1 MPATITQA
9 LNDALN
15 LSSTTLAN
23 AVKVT
28 RADGTIIGYTTH
40 DADAT
45 IGGVLY
51 KAAPGINSTQEAQ
64 SNDMA
69 VDNLE
74 IQGVFTSGYIRK
86 IDVAA
91 GLYDFAQFEKFI
103 YDYTNPTGGTLTRVS
118 GHLGEFKTRSDGVF
132 TAQLLSSNDVVS
144 QSPLELTAPMCRVK
158 VFGDFRCKKNL
169 AGNDVFGDPIT
180 VTGSITGILD
190 SVVTRTNVTFQNMSG
205 GGSGG
210 TNMFLRS
217 LAGVGFGS
225 CGATSTTTAT
235 VGDCSAEWL
244 LAAGTL
250 GSITG
255 AQGAA
260 GFATS
265 STVTNKTGI
274 NFGVIWSVSGTGS
287 ALQIILNGVAYNK
300 IGTARLNDRIR
311 VSIRAGQM
319 LVYQNDIQV
328 FAVASTPTVTYP
340 LYFGVALG
348 TSGTQITQAVITTST
363 GGGLQLV
370 DSTRTETYRTFP
382 ATSGITYT
390 WRVFANGKITFTSG
404 LNNGLSY
411 QIKDWDSTLK
421 AFTLMRPPGYPI
433 SVGDTYSAIKGCPRL
448 LAICS
453 GLFANAINARM
464 EHALIGPE
472 RNVSRP

>member
-144 QSPLELTAPMCRVK
+144 QSPLELTSPMCRVK
-158 VFGDFRCKKNL
+158 VFGDSRCKKNL
-169 AGNDVFGDPIT
+169 AGNDVFGDLIT
-180 VTGSITGILD
+180 VTGSVTSITD
-190 SVVTRTNVTFQNMSG
+190 SVVTRSNVVFQNMSG
-205 GGSGG
+205 GGSGN
-210 TNMFLRS
+210 TSMFVRS
-217 LAGVGFGS
+217 LAGSSFGS
-225 CGATSTTTAT
+225 CGATSVATAT
-235 VGDCSAEWL
+235 IGDCSADWL
-244 LAAGTL
+244 VSNTGQGCAGL
-250 GSITG
+250 
-255 AQGAA
+255 
-260 GFATS
+260 TS
-265 STVTNKTGI
+265 NSTVTDKTGI
-274 NFGVIWSVSGTGS
+274 NFGVIWAVSGIGS
-287 ALQIILNGVAYNK
+287 AIQIVLNGVAYNK
-300 IGTARLNDRIR
+300 IGTLRTNDRLR
-311 VSIRAGQM
+311 VAIQGGAM
-319 LVYQNDIQV
+319 FVYKNDIQIY
-328 FAVASTPTVTYP
+328 AVPSTPAASYP
-340 LYFGVALG
+340 LRFGVALG
-348 TSGTQITQAVITTST
+348 TSGAQIAQANLTTAS
-363 GGGLQLV
+363 GGGLQFV

-382 ATSGITYT
+382 TSSGIIYT

-404 LNNGLSY
+404 LNSGLSY
-411 QIKDWDSTLK
+411 QIKDWDPTLK

-433 SVGDTYSAIKGCPRL
+433 SVGDTYSAVKGCPRL
-448 LAICS
+448 LAICA
-453 GLFANAINARM
+453 GVFANAINARM
-464 EHALIGPE
+464 ENALIGPE